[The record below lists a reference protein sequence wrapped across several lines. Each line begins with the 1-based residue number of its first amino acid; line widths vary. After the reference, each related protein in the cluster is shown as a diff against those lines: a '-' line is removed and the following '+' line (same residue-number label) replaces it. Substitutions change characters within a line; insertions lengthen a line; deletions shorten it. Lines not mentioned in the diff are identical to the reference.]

1 MSTHT
6 YTLGIIGCGAVARKH
21 LKAIQLLNRRVRLIG
36 VADPAEDRARAVL
49 STFPKMRRVP
59 VYPDLGALLSAG
71 RPDIIAITTPSGT
84 HYSLAKA
91 AISDRVHV
99 LIEKPMALDLG
110 EARELLELAE
120 DHHVTIAMGHIYR
133 YFPLMQLLH
142 GDISAGRLGKV
153 YSGDVKVR
161 WGHGQ
166 TYYDQSAWRGTWSQD
181 GGALMNQTIHACD
194 LMCWLMDDEPV
205 QVSGTIRQFAH
216 KMEADDH
223 GAALLSLST
232 GAVCMIE
239 GTTCS
244 LESRRSARF
253 HLIAEDAEIEA
264 GILNGRPYFRMH
276 DRSGRSMKFKYY
288 RRFWRSLREAG
299 GLGAIRWLAH
309 PHTGLYADFI
319 RSLDNGTQPSAG
331 GDSGVQSVETML
343 AVYKSALS
351 GGEPV
356 SLPLDDFAL
365 TDMKGYFE
373 GATPDWERR

>member
-1 MSTHT
+1 
-6 YTLGIIGCGAVARKH
+6 
-21 LKAIQLLNRRVRLIG
+21 
-36 VADPAEDRARAVL
+36 
-49 STFPKMRRVP
+49 
-59 VYPDLGALLSAG
+59 
-71 RPDIIAITTPSGT
+71 
-84 HYSLAKA
+84 
-91 AISDRVHV
+91 
-99 LIEKPMALDLG
+99 
-110 EARELLELAE
+110 
-120 DHHVTIAMGHIYR
+120 
-133 YFPLMQLLH
+133 
-142 GDISAGRLGKV
+142 
-153 YSGDVKVR
+153 
-161 WGHGQ
+161 
-166 TYYDQSAWRGTWSQD
+166 
-181 GGALMNQTIHACD
+181 MNQTIHACD

-264 GILNGRPYFRMH
+264 GILNGRPYFRMY

-343 AVYKSALS
+343 AAH
-351 GGEPV
+351 
-356 SLPLDDFAL
+356 
-365 TDMKGYFE
+365 
-373 GATPDWERR
+373 